1 MIFFTCS
8 VSYSCKNVALNYY
21 CFTNRF
27 VIIFF
32 WKSLRLNENEMFI
45 YHINISIRNGAK
57 KCESWSDPCDEWGP
71 CWKVIMAFQ
80 IAFTLW
86 ETREHQFGNFRQKKS
101 PTLTIQFHTI
111 LTLSMWSI
119 DYYYY
124 YLGGFYIQFFFRLH
138 ISNIYEK
145 KTNKIAFLLW
155 CHTILFMM
163 SLQHLLSAGWDIV
176 NI

>member
-71 CWKVIMAFQ
+71 CWKVIMALQ

-86 ETREHQFGNFRQKKS
+86 ETREHQFGNFRPKKNHQHW
-101 PTLTIQFHTI
+101 PYNFILYLLFHYRLLLLLFGWILYTIF
-111 LTLSMWSI
+111 L
-119 DYYYY
+119 
-124 YLGGFYIQFFFRLH
+124 RLH
-138 ISNIYEK
+138 ICI
-145 KTNKIAFLLW
+145 
-155 CHTILFMM
+155 
-163 SLQHLLSAGWDIV
+163 
-176 NI
+176 

>member
-21 CFTNRF
+21 CFTNWF

-71 CWKVIMAFQ
+71 CWKVIMALQ

-86 ETREHQFGNFRQKKS
+86 ETREHQFGNFRQKKI
-101 PTLTIQFHTI
+101 TNIDHTI
-111 LTLSMWSI
+111 S
-119 DYYYY
+119 YYTYSFNVVY
-124 YLGGFYIQFFFRLH
+124 RLLLLFGWILYTIFFRLH